1 MENEFYTFLLEN
13 DFKLDKINTILIF
26 DDNNNLI

>member
-13 DFKLDKINTILIF
+13 DFKLDKINKILIF